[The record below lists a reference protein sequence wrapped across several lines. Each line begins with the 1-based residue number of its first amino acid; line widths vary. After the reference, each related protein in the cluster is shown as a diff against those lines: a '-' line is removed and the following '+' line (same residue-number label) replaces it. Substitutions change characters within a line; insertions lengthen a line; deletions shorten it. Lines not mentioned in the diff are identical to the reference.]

1 MNAYPRWVG
10 LAGLGFASL
19 TIYALVGP
27 PWPPSGDADAAIW
40 QAHLADQ
47 SNRLGLLAAAMATV
61 VAGILFL
68 AFMSGLRTYGLLAQ
82 HDWLAAFGYGCGLV
96 FVMSLIA
103 AMAAWVS
110 VPAGVQISGEPVP
123 SGDLIRFFNDLGQ
136 AFVAFPAPLCAGG
149 FAAAL
154 AMDARRSRALPAW
167 LSSTGFVVG
176 IAQFAGIFFFP
187 LLLFPLWTALVS
199 VALLRSP
206 SSERHTSL
214 RSEVAAS

>member
-1 MNAYPRWVG
+1 MNANSRWVG
-10 LAGLGFASL
+10 VAGLGFSSL
-19 TIYALVGP
+19 TLYALLGP

-47 SNRLGLLAAAMATV
+47 SNRLWLLAAAMATV

-82 HDWLAAFGYGCGLV
+82 HDWLAAFAYGCGLL
-96 FVMSLIA
+96 FVVSIIA

-123 SGDLIRFFNDLGQ
+123 PGDLIRFFNDLGQ
-136 AFVAFPAPLCAGG
+136 AFLAFPAPLCAGG
-149 FAAAL
+149 FAVAFAT
-154 AMDARRSRALPAW
+154 DARRSPAIPRW
-167 LSSTGFVVG
+167 MSSAGFIVG
-176 IAQFAGIFFFP
+176 IAQIAGILYFP
-187 LLLFPLWTALVS
+187 LLLFPLWSALVG

-206 SSERHTSL
+206 SSGR
-214 RSEVAAS
+214 RSSYRSKVAAP